1 VKGKLVVLPQ
11 DRFYDWL
18 RSKYPWMFGWK
29 AILVS
34 LGLSAAVIA
43 FGLWINPP
51 SEVRKGLENQ
61 KKATAKIKL
70 GH

>member
-1 VKGKLVVLPQ
+1 MRLPQ

-18 RSKYPWMFGWK
+18 RSKCPWMFGWK

-34 LGLSAAVIA
+34 LGLSAVVIG

-51 SEVRKGLENQ
+51 SDARKAFENQ
-61 KKATAKIKL
+61 NRPLSKSN
-70 GH
+70 